1 MPISISLPNAS
12 DRGEMDDSLPA
23 VKVSR
28 KAEDR
33 LRCGHLWVF
42 GDDLREVPPRLPNGQ
57 WVLVISRAG
66 ELLGTATCNLSSR
79 IALRLVSR
87 GTERP
92 SRAFLEKRIRQAL
105 RRREEAGMGGLEAL
119 RLVYSE
125 GDFLPGLVVD
135 RFGTLLSMQILT
147 AGMESLRREVVSV
160 LDDLLSPRLLYERS
174 EGAFRRLEGLPE
186 RRGVLEGDGPPQ
198 ETVTLDGC
206 RFLVDVE
213 AGPKTGFFLDHR
225 ENRKMVRELARGK
238 SVLDGF
244 CSTGAFGIYALAG
257 GAARVLGVDV
267 SGEAVAAAGENA
279 ARNGFGDGWEGR
291 VGNLFPMLRELLSA
305 GRRFDLVILD
315 PPSFTKSREG
325 REGAVRGYRD
335 INRLGLSLLAPGG
348 ILATSSCTQL
358 VDMAKWYEALRDAAA
373 DARVDVHVIAK
384 GGQSP
389 DHPVLLGVPETEYLK
404 FAVLRVRGT

>member
-1 MPISISLPNAS
+1 
-12 DRGEMDDSLPA
+12 MDDSLPA

-28 KAEDR
+28 KAEER

-257 GAARVLGVDV
+257 GATRVLGVDV

-373 DARVDVHVIAK
+373 DARADVHVIAK

>member
-1 MPISISLPNAS
+1 
-12 DRGEMDDSLPA
+12 MDDSLPA